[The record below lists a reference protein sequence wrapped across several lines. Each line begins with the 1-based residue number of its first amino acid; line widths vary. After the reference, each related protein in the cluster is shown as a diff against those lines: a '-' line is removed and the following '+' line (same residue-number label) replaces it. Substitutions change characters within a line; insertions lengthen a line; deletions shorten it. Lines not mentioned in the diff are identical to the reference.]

1 MGCRSLFLVLALVMG
16 LGGWVGS
23 LAQNLSGGGLSCC
36 RITDVNFGHSRF
48 DYRTAPPQW
57 TVKDWPQ
64 KSRIIVE
71 TVQPASSSKEV
82 SGVLPTNQIPHFGG
96 FLQYFANRTDTTTAS
111 GIRPP
116 FGGNIVVP
124 LVHGRIEIF
133 GGIGGVYFQPT
144 ISFHPGTAYVRRGV
158 PYVQPDSWLM
168 QGSFGGRAALDPEHH
183 FWLGAS
189 TYYLV
194 NFADKT
200 RRWSSSSADFAVRFG
215 R

>member
-1 MGCRSLFLVLALVMG
+1 MQGSFSGSCACNFW
-16 LGGWVGS
+16 GGWVGALVQDFS
-23 LAQNLSGGGLSCC
+23 AGSLSCC
-36 RITDVNFGHSRF
+36 EIGNVHFEPRRF
-48 DYRTAPPQW
+48 DYRAVSPQW
-57 TVKDWPQ
+57 TAKEWPE

-71 TVQPASSSKEV
+71 TVQPESSSKEI
-82 SGVLPTNQIPHFGG
+82 SGFFPTNQIPHFGG
-96 FLQYFANRTDTTTAS
+96 FLQYFANRADTTTAS

-144 ISFHPGTAYVRRGV
+144 IYLRPGTAYVRRGV